1 MCIYSMHCQKK
12 NLFKFKIWFVFFLFN
27 NYLMFIVVSTL
38 KSAMFLTHYFSNS
51 VNLYI
56 EGIKMDFCFLWRSLL
71 TIGLA
76 LWIDCFRIYIESTLF
91 VPITAILGHSVV
103 CKGGLR
109 AIWGERGR
117 KMDNKPLKWQSHV
130 PTLYSTAILGHLVIW
145 KGGLRAIC
153 GEQDWKMN
161 NKP

>member
-1 MCIYSMHCQKK
+1 MHCQKK

-109 AIWGERGR
+109 AIWGERG
-117 KMDNKPLKWQSHV
+117 L
-130 PTLYSTAILGHLVIW
+130 
-145 KGGLRAIC
+145 
-153 GEQDWKMN
+153 KMN
-161 NKP
+161 NKPLKRQSHARPYILPCSFSRALGGLEGGGDRGVWKQVVERRNEK